1 MPFREDLPTLWRHVV
16 ASVPRKRRECSDGLH
31 QNLLRKMTVA
41 LRHTKVRMTREL
53 LDGVRGMADDF
64 RRRGGQGWQ
73 RVQAP
78 LRPLG
83 NRPHLRENLR
93 LFEDSLRGLLLL
105 VRRVSVLAQDA
116 F

>member
-64 RRRGGQGWQ
+64 RTGEAAKADSGCKPR
-73 RVQAP
+73 
-78 LRPLG
+78 LG
-83 NRPHLRENLR
+83 R
-93 LFEDSLRGLLLL
+93 
-105 VRRVSVLAQDA
+105 
-116 F
+116 